1 MNLTIPD
8 FQHLQYGTL
17 YCIGRNYSEHI
28 EEMKSEKTADPVVFL
43 KPRSSI
49 IHSGDSIVIPPVSS
63 DVHFEAELV
72 ILIGSKTKNI
82 SEENAL
88 SSIEAFGIG
97 IDMTARDIQSIAK
110 EKGLPWTL
118 AKGFE
123 TFAPLGNF
131 HKYSSDIDLQK
142 LSLEL
147 RVNGDVHQSDTTSKM
162 IFSISQL
169 ISYLSKHF
177 TLYPG
182 DLIFTGTP
190 KGVGQIKPGDKIE
203 ATLSEKLS
211 SLSVDVSK

>member
-1 MNLTIPD
+1 MNEPIPD
-8 FQHLQYGTL
+8 YPHLQYGTL

-28 EEMKSEKTADPVVFL
+28 SEMNSEQTADPVVFL

-49 IHSGDSIVIPPVSS
+49 IRNGDSIIIPAISS
-63 DVHFEAELV
+63 DVHFEVELV
-72 ILIGSKTKNI
+72 ILIGSKAKDI

-88 SSIEAFGIG
+88 NSVEAFAIG
-97 IDMTARDIQSIAK
+97 IDMTARDIQSEAK
-110 EKGLPWTL
+110 KKGLPWSL
-118 AKGFE
+118 AKGFD

-131 HKYSSDIDLQK
+131 HKYSSDLDLQK

-147 RVNGDVHQSDTTSKM
+147 RVNGEVRQSDKTSKM
-162 IFSISQL
+162 IFTVPQL

-190 KGVGQIKPGDKIE
+190 KGVGQINIGDKIE
-203 ATLSEKLS
+203 ASLGDHLS

>member
-8 FQHLQYGTL
+8 FPHLQYGSL
-17 YCIGRNYSEHI
+17 FCIGRNYSEHI

-49 IHSGDSIVIPPVSS
+49 MHSGDSIVIPSVSS

-88 SSIEAFGIG
+88 NSIEAFGIG
-97 IDMTARDIQSIAK
+97 IDMTARDIQAIAK
-110 EKGLPWTL
+110 KKGLPWSL
-118 AKGFE
+118 AKGFD
-123 TFAPLGNF
+123 TFAPIGNF
-131 HKYSSDIDLQK
+131 QKYSSDIDLQK

-147 RVNGDVHQSDTTSKM
+147 RVNGEVRQSDITSKM
-162 IFSISQL
+162 IFTVSQL
-169 ISYLSKHF
+169 ISYLSQNF

-190 KGVGQIKPGDKIE
+190 KGVGQVNAGDKIE
-203 ATLSEKLS
+203 ARLGDQLS
-211 SLSVDVSK
+211 SLSVDVS